1 LFLRVFILSS
11 FGEEPLLFFV
21 SITSFIYIYI

>member
-21 SITSFIYIYI
+21 SITSFIYI